1 MIVVTNSGTLLAFYS
16 TFLLLDAHSR
26 PSYWPSLLAW
36 DFWCD
41 SWVWWGTM
49 WGLGMESLSL
59 LVHKNSI
66 LYYLCLQVAKGHL
79 FLIYRQHCEPFLL
92 VFIFISIY
100 CAAFEKR
107 RTVFGN
113 LLFYRMMKQ
122 TLFLPV
128 QLIYREKNKFSFRNI
143 CIYRTDKSANH
154 IHRIC
159 FMNMFWRLLWNKM
172 RKQPI

>member
-1 MIVVTNSGTLLAFYS
+1 
-16 TFLLLDAHSR
+16 
-26 PSYWPSLLAW
+26 
-36 DFWCD
+36 
-41 SWVWWGTM
+41 
-49 WGLGMESLSL
+49 MESLSP

-143 CIYRTDKSANH
+143 CGFSKLEKAKMLVLPYLRFLERIRTCQH
-154 IHRIC
+154 LE
-159 FMNMFWRLLWNKM
+159 FRLLTS
-172 RKQPI
+172 RTVT